1 VSNALWFL
9 DILVAFSPGV
19 PSIDGPSKMMEFNDG
34 PKAAWLWTRIAVIV
48 GVLVLAFLILVF
60 SSVPAG

>member
-1 VSNALWFL
+1 M
-9 DILVAFSPGV
+9 GR
-19 PSIDGPSKMMEFNDG
+19 
-34 PKAAWLWTRIAVIV
+34 KAAWLWTRIAVIV